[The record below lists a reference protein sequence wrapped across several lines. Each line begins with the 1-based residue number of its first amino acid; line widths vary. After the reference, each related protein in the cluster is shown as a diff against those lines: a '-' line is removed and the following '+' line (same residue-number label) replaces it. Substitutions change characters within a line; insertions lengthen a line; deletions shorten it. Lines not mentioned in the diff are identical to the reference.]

1 VPLPL
6 VSHGG
11 TSIVTLMLGFG
22 IVMAIG
28 TERRRVSI
36 G

>member
-1 VPLPL
+1 